1 MLKTAHGEVKP
12 MESSRRRLCECLM
25 AVLAAAVLT
34 GPIAPLRGQDKSLPE
49 LRPLD
54 SDPINLRVTNQTP
67 RTLYETVAN
76 AAGID
81 VLWDPEARAQSE
93 TARFNVKLSNATL
106 REALDMVAALTKT
119 SWKPASATTIVV
131 ALR

>member
-1 MLKTAHGEVKP
+1 

-34 GPIAPLRGQDKSLPE
+34 GPVAPLRGQDKSLPE
-49 LRPLD
+49 LRPLN

-76 AAGID
+76 IAGID
-81 VLWDPEARAQSE
+81 VVWDPEARAQSE
-93 TARFNVKLSNATL
+93 TARLNVKLSNATL

-119 SWKPASATTIVV
+119 SWKPASATAIFV

>member
-1 MLKTAHGEVKP
+1 
-12 MESSRRRLCECLM
+12 M

-34 GPIAPLRGQDKSLPE
+34 GPVAPLHGQDKSVQE
-49 LRPLD
+49 LRPLN
-54 SDPINLRVTNQTP
+54 SDPINLLMTNQTP
-67 RTLYETVAN
+67 RTLYETVAKI
-76 AAGID
+76 AGVD

-106 REALDMVAALTKT
+106 REALDKVAALTKT
-119 SWKPASATTIVV
+119 SWKTVSATTIAV

>member
-1 MLKTAHGEVKP
+1 
-12 MESSRRRLCECLM
+12 MESSRRHLCECLM

-34 GPIAPLRGQDKSLPE
+34 SPVAPLRGQDKSLPE
-49 LRPLD
+49 LRPLN

-76 AAGID
+76 TAGID
-81 VLWDPEARAQSE
+81 VLWDPEAGAQSE
-93 TARFNVKLSNATL
+93 TARLNVKLSNATL

-131 ALR
+131 AFR